1 MLLFVRTSK
10 EQTGVCFEFTK
21 FLPERISCIFKFL
34 ALYEFVISFC
44 IGGDFSHGS
53 NLHNNVQIPQLAVN
67 GELGIAILLLTSVIR
82 RNSIFDL
89 DLNAIS
95 IFYSYNV

>member
-1 MLLFVRTSK
+1 MLFFVRTSK

-21 FLPERISCIFKFL
+21 FLPERISCIFKLL
-34 ALYEFVISFC
+34 ALHKFVILYC

-53 NLHNNVQIPQLAVN
+53 NLHNNVQIPQPPVN
-67 GELGIAILLLTSVIR
+67 GELGIAILLLTSGIFLIR

-89 DLNAIS
+89 HLNAMF
-95 IFYSYNV
+95 IFL